1 MLKSLLGR
9 SSLVARIRGT
19 WQHDAQEAMKP
30 IRKEIRRL
38 SREVEAL
45 QAELRETSERAARG
59 DRYASQLRLCH
70 ELDAQ
75 QRDQLTALPALLD
88 ESRIKA
94 HVSHAI
100 RTADMRTD
108 PFEHIVVEEVLPPAV
123 YDLLCAAI
131 PPDVFFQDHD
141 PIKLNISLP
150 VTFGPALA
158 THVWNFVDGVIAAR
172 IIQPAVIE
180 RFYEPL
186 QHHYDTIFG
195 PSFRAQA
202 NALPHLPGSGRLM
215 LRRRGYHL
223 GPHRDPK
230 RSLLTCLLYLAR
242 PGDSEVHGTQLFRV
256 LDDREASYKQ
266 TYYPEAEGGRCE
278 LVTVVPFRPNTM
290 LVFLNSSGAHG
301 ATIPADASEE
311 IARYSYQFYVA
322 PENEALGRLIRSLPP
337 ERRVMW
343 QNKNKIA
350 ETAS

>member
-9 SSLVARIRGT
+9 SSLVARIRGA
-19 WQHDAQEAMKP
+19 WQHDANEAMKP

-108 PFEHIVVEEVLPPAV
+108 PFEHIVVEEVLPPTV

-131 PPDVFFQDHD
+131 PPEVFFHDRD
-141 PIKLNISLP
+141 PIKLNIAFP
-150 VTFGPALA
+150 VTFGPALG

-172 IIQPAVIE
+172 MIQPAVIE

-215 LRRRGYHL
+215 LRRRVSPRPPSRSKAFAPHL
-223 GPHRDPK
+223 PVVSGAAGRE
-230 RSLLTCLLYLAR
+230 RSPRHAAVSCAR
-242 PGDSEVHGTQLFRV
+242 RPRSVVQADVLSRGRRWAMRTSDGGSVPSEYDARV
-256 LDDREASYKQ
+256 L
-266 TYYPEAEGGRCE
+266 E
-278 LVTVVPFRPNTM
+278 LVRR
-290 LVFLNSSGAHG
+290 
-301 ATIPADASEE
+301 
-311 IARYSYQFYVA
+311 ARRDD
-322 PENEALGRLIRSLPP
+322 PR
-337 ERRVMW
+337 
-343 QNKNKIA
+343 
-350 ETAS
+350 